1 MQHDV
6 LHEVKQNIQVNFNY
20 SVLFTKNAFSR
31 ENTIL
36 AKVFANTDSNDN
48 ATFVES
54 TAFEEHI
61 KQTKVLVVI
70 DDNVV
75 KKHTDLITQLKSYA
89 LAHKIDLV
97 RAPLIVPGGEQVKKD
112 LSHLDTIYQLV
123 ADEKID
129 RHSYILAIG
138 GGAVLDAIGYAAA
151 TAHRGVRLVRM
162 PTTVLAQNDAGV
174 GVKTGVNYIGRKNY
188 LGAFAPPFAVI
199 NDFDLL
205 STLTLRDK
213 RAGIA
218 EAIKVAL
225 IKDQAFFDN
234 LYQNRKKL
242 ADFEDEAMQY
252 MIIRCAEL
260 HLSHIQNSG
269 DPFEMGSARPLDF
282 GHWSAHKLEELSSYE
297 LRHGEAV
304 AIGIAMDTLYSYRQ
318 NMISKA
324 MCDQVIT
331 LLIDLGF
338 DLSHRVLAQLHVKS
352 ALEEFREHLGGN
364 LCITLLTS
372 LGSARE
378 VNQIDC
384 SVMQECVDYLLQPN
398 TNHLFA

>member
-1 MQHDV
+1 MQHGV
-6 LHEVKQNIQVNFNY
+6 LHEVKQNIQVNFQY
-20 SVLFTKNAFSR
+20 SVLFTANAFSLTNTTLANVFTNNKLN
-31 ENTIL
+31 ENSAQIE
-36 AKVFANTDSNDN
+36 N
-48 ATFVES
+48 
-54 TAFEEHI
+54 I
-61 KQTKVLVVI
+61 KQTRVLVVI
-70 DDNVV
+70 DENVV
-75 KKHTDLITQLKSYA
+75 KSHVDLIAQIKSYA
-89 LAHKIDLV
+89 FAHKIDLV
-97 RAPLIVPGGEQVKKD
+97 RAPVIVPGGEQVKRD

-123 ADEKID
+123 ADENID

-174 GVKTGVNYIGRKNY
+174 GVKTGVNYLGRKNY
-188 LGAFAPPFAVI
+188 LGSFAPPFAVI
-199 NDFDLL
+199 NDFNLL
-205 STLTLRDK
+205 STLTPRDK

-225 IKDQAFFDN
+225 IKDQAFFDT
-234 LYQNRKKL
+234 LYQNRNKL
-242 ADFEDEAMQY
+242 AAFEDKAMQY

-260 HLSHIQNSG
+260 HLAHIQNCG

-282 GHWSAHKLEELSSYE
+282 GHWSAHKLEELSGYQ

-324 MCDQVIT
+324 MCDQVII
-331 LLIDLGF
+331 LLVELGF
-338 DLSHRVLAQLHVKS
+338 DLSNTFLAQLEVKS
-352 ALEEFREHLGGN
+352 ALEEFREHLGGS

-372 LGSARE
+372 LGSAQE
-378 VNQIDC
+378 VNHIDC
-384 SVMQECVDYLLQPN
+384 ALMQECVDYLLQPN
-398 TNHLFA
+398 LNHLYA